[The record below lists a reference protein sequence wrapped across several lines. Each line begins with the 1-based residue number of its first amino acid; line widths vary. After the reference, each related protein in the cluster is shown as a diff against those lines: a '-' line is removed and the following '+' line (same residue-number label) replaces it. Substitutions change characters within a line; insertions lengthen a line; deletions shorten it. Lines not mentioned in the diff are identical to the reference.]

1 MSDSVTTINLS
12 SKDNKSEIILP
23 TMNTPNELNN
33 LSFPNDAANNINKED
48 ETLNKIKEFYS
59 ESSKI
64 YFPIINSNENFV
76 GNYDNYITETLKGI
90 SKLNK
95 LNFENALLDPQSYLN
110 MNRNEITRNVVSGK
124 KVVLLDLDETLIH
137 GDFQEEYLNDIDHPY
152 DKIIKF
158 TSLDEQEEVSVGIFI
173 RNGVQKFLEEIS
185 KIFDIGIFT
194 ASSKDYADAV
204 INYLDPNNEFIKFR
218 LYRNSCIKV
227 NNISIKDL
235 RIIGVDLKNIV
246 LIDNNMYSFANQLGN
261 GILINS
267 FYYDK
272 NDYDLFSV
280 MSYLLTYIAPTDDDV
295 RKINEMFFHFE
306 DILKQIN

>member
-1 MSDSVTTINLS
+1 
-12 SKDNKSEIILP
+12 
-23 TMNTPNELNN
+23 
-33 LSFPNDAANNINKED
+33 
-48 ETLNKIKEFYS
+48 
-59 ESSKI
+59 
-64 YFPIINSNENFV
+64 
-76 GNYDNYITETLKGI
+76 
-90 SKLNK
+90 
-95 LNFENALLDPQSYLN
+95 

-280 MSYLLTYIAPTDDDV
+280 MSYLLTYIAPSDDV

>member
-95 LNFENALLDPQSYLN
+95 LNFEYALLDPQLYLN

-158 TSLDEQEEVSVGIFI
+158 TSLDEQEEVSVGIFV

-280 MSYLLTYIAPTDDDV
+280 MSYLLTYIAPTDDV

>member
-95 LNFENALLDPQSYLN
+95 LNFENALLDPQLYLN

-137 GDFQEEYLNDIDHPY
+137 GDFQEEYLNDLDHPY

-158 TSLDEQEEVSVGIFI
+158 TSLDEQEEVSVGIFV

-235 RIIGVDLKNIV
+235 RKIGVDLKNIV

-280 MSYLLTYIAPTDDDV
+280 MSYLLTYIAPTDDV

>member
-158 TSLDEQEEVSVGIFI
+158 TSLDEQEEVSVGIFV

-272 NDYDLFSV
+272 NDYDLFS
-280 MSYLLTYIAPTDDDV
+280 
-295 RKINEMFFHFE
+295 
-306 DILKQIN
+306 

>member
-23 TMNTPNELNN
+23 IMNTPNDLNN

-95 LNFENALLDPQSYLN
+95 LNFEYALLDPQLYLN

-218 LYRNSCIKV
+218 LYRNSCIRV

-280 MSYLLTYIAPTDDDV
+280 MSYLLTYIAPTDDV

>member
-95 LNFENALLDPQSYLN
+95 LNFEYALLDPQLYLN
-110 MNRNEITRNVVSGK
+110 MNRNEISRNVISGK

-158 TSLDEQEEVSVGIFI
+158 TSLDEQEEVSVGIFV

-280 MSYLLTYIAPTDDDV
+280 MSYLLTYIAPTDDV

-306 DILKQIN
+306 DILKQLN

>member
-12 SKDNKSEIILP
+12 SKDNKSEIIIP

-95 LNFENALLDPQSYLN
+95 LNFEYALLDPQLYLN

-280 MSYLLTYIAPTDDDV
+280 MSYLLTYIAPTDDV

>member
-95 LNFENALLDPQSYLN
+95 LNFENALLDPQLYLN

-218 LYRNSCIKV
+218 LYRNSCIRV

-280 MSYLLTYIAPTDDDV
+280 MSYLLTYIAPSDDV